1 MNNKPISIREVT
13 LHRLVMR
20 LIDPFTTSFGTFQDK
35 EFFVIEMEDETGA
48 SGFGESVAFSSP
60 WYSEETVETNKH
72 IMQQFLIPLLLES
85 PIEHPDEVSKRFESI
100 RGNNMAKSA
109 LEGAV
114 WDLYAKRNNNPLYKE
129 LGGRKQQ
136 IDVGISIGIQPTA
149 NELVHVVEGFVNE
162 GYKRMKVKIKPGADY
177 EMLKEV
183 RRHFPDIL
191 LMADANSAYTLDDID
206 TLKKL
211 DELNLM
217 MIEQP
222 LSHDDIIDHAKLQSE
237 LATPICLDESIHTV
251 EDARKAVELG
261 SCKIINIKIGRVGG
275 LTESKKIHD
284 YCAQQGI
291 AVWCGGM
298 LEAGIGRAHNIALTT
313 LPQFVLPGDTAAS
326 SRYWEKDIIVP
337 EVIVENGVI
346 HVPDKPGIGYEVN
359 RQVLE
364 SYRVDKTVFS
374 KNNIWA

>member
-1 MNNKPISIREVT
+1 MTSKPISIREVT

-20 LIDPFTTSFGTFQDK
+20 LINPFTTSFGTFQEK
-35 EFFVIEMEDETGA
+35 EFFVVEMEDETGA
-48 SGFGESVAFSSP
+48 SGFGESVAFTSP

-72 IMQQFLIPLLLES
+72 MMEQFLIPLLLQS
-85 PIEHPDEVSKRFESI
+85 AINHPDDVSKRFESI
-100 RGNNMAKSA
+100 RRNNMAKSA
-109 LEGAV
+109 LEVAV
-114 WDLYAKRNNNPLYKE
+114 WDLYAKRNQNPLYKE
-129 LGGRKQQ
+129 LGGTKQQ

-149 NELVHVVEGFVNE
+149 KELVQVVEGFVNE
-162 GYKRMKVKIKPGADY
+162 GYKRMKIKIKPGSDY

-191 LMADANSAYTLDDID
+191 LMADANSAYTLDDLD
-206 TLKKL
+206 LLKKL
-211 DELNLM
+211 DELDLM

-222 LSHDDIIDHAKLQSE
+222 LAHDDIVDHATLQSE
-237 LATPICLDESIHTV
+237 LSTPICLDESIHSF
-251 EDARKAVELG
+251 EDARKAVELE

-298 LEAGIGRAHNIALTT
+298 LEAGIGRAHNVALTT
-313 LPQFVLPGDTAAS
+313 LPQFILPGDTAAS

-346 HVPDKPGIGYEVN
+346 HVPNRPGIGYEVN

-374 KNNIWA
+374 NKNILA